1 MNNNYNNN
9 NNSKVKEYIYNHKDE
24 VLKSIGNVLRK
35 EREEKGLSRKSLADR
50 IDLSENYIGYIEQGK
65 YNISFL
71 KFLLITTELEV
82 NPNYI
87 IRSALNDVTCEKID
101 FFENHEKDIA
111 KEILMYLKGF

>member
-1 MNNNYNNN
+1 MNDKYNN
-9 NNSKVKEYIYNHKDE
+9 KIKDYLYNQKDD
-24 VLKSIGNVLRK
+24 VLKNIGKVLRK
-35 EREEKGLSRKSLADR
+35 EREEKGISRKKLADR

-71 KFLLITTELEV
+71 KFLLITNELEV

-87 IRSALNDVTCEKID
+87 IRSAVEMGTSEKEELIT
-101 FFENHEKDIA
+101 FNEKDIT